1 MARVFVSDPDVGLE
15 VIGVDRF
22 GLVSNGSGDKGMKGL
37 PLHVGD
43 ALDTDVSPSL
53 DGTSHPMLVVPPVL
67 PAPLAADHRFV
78 NASGTT
84 MPAVTLEQDGEKL
97 TGRYSS
103 DNLGLASLTGIVSG
117 SEITFTFSADN
128 LLGQLAPVT
137 YTGTVDEE
145 GEITGTMNIAGGL
158 VTETLTAVRS
168 GG

>member
-1 MARVFVSDPDVGLE
+1 MKFNTIRVH
-15 VIGVDRF
+15 
-22 GLVSNGSGDKGMKGL
+22 GM
-37 PLHVGD
+37 
-43 ALDTDVSPSL
+43 
-53 DGTSHPMLVVPPVL
+53 
-67 PAPLAADHRFV
+67 LAAAITIAIAGAVEASAQTADVAGAWTFTV
-78 NASGTT
+78 TTDASGTT

-117 SEITFTFSADN
+117 SEITFTFSAD

-158 VTETLTAVRS
+158 VTGTLTAVRS

>member
-1 MARVFVSDPDVGLE
+1 MKFSSIRL
-15 VIGVDRF
+15 
-22 GLVSNGSGDKGMKGL
+22 SG
-37 PLHVGD
+37 
-43 ALDTDVSPSL
+43 
-53 DGTSHPMLVVPPVL
+53 MLAPVL
-67 PAPLAADHRFV
+67 IAMAGAVEASAQTADVAGAWTFTV
-78 NASGTT
+78 TTDASGTT

-103 DNLGLASLTGIVSG
+103 DNLGLANLTGIVSG
-117 SEITFTFSADN
+117 SEITFTFSAD

-158 VTETLTAVRS
+158 VTGTFTAVRS